1 MRKLWVD
8 LVDEVGEVG
17 GCFVIDI
24 LEKHHSFEILWEIL
38 DLTIWQ
44 FSLQYFYDIFF
55 LCRLDLLSQ
64 VDNLLLDVDE
74 PTHISAYLTHPQ
86 RIKINNL
93 PTDSFNL
100 NIRFISN
107 LINKIS
113 YGKFRTLR

>member
-1 MRKLWVD
+1 MRKLRVD

-24 LEKHHSFEILWEIL
+24 LEEHHSFEILREIL
-38 DLTIWQ
+38 DLAIRQ

-55 LCRLDLLSQ
+55 LRWLDLFSQ
-64 VDNLLLDVDE
+64 VDDLLLDVDE
-74 PTHISAYLTHPQ
+74 PPHISSYLTYSQ

-93 PTDSFNL
+93 PTDSLNL
-100 NIRFISN
+100 NIRFIGN
-107 LINKIS
+107 LIYKIS